1 VVEVVLVVLVRI
13 MDQTKLLVVVVNLSL
28 ISLDLFLLLL
38 FPQDQHGL
46 LL

>member
-1 VVEVVLVVLVRI
+1 MVLVRI

-28 ISLDLFLLLL
+28 ISLHPFLLLL